1 MSNSNADNA
10 KPAPVAGGSAVQA
23 KSRARGERRGSGTA
37 PARMNGITITRWSLG
52 VCLSLALTVLTGAFT
67 FQSGRI
73 SGVEDEVRGL
83 RTALHT
89 EINGLR
95 QEMHAGINGLRQEMH
110 AGINGLR
117 QELRADMRGEIA
129 VLREE
134 VRADIGDLREEVREL
149 AALIRARDAASQ

>member
-10 KPAPVAGGSAVQA
+10 KPAPAVAA
-23 KSRARGERRGSGTA
+23 KSRVRGDRRAAGTA

-52 VCLSLALTVLTGAFT
+52 TSLTLAAAVFGGAFG
-67 FQSGRI
+67 FLWDRI
-73 SGVEDEVRGL
+73 AGVEAEVRGL
-83 RTALHT
+83 RTELHT

-95 QEMHAGINGLRQEMH
+95 TELHTEID
-110 AGINGLR
+110 GLR
-117 QELRADMRGEIA
+117 QELRADMRGEIAVVRGEIA